1 MTPFMLAVQS
11 LLDGEEA
18 PVPATEPAA
27 PRSVAVATDEQVI
40 IRSLAEQLVC
50 EANAILRE
58 HGPVFSLVDD
68 SADGELAFTVGFSD
82 RSARIRTAMSGRE
95 ATVQLV
101 IAGEPDDAPRR
112 LAGDEELRAL
122 LLSLLTPAPLP
133 AHH

>member
-18 PVPATEPAA
+18 PVPATEPAT

-68 SADGELAFTVGFSD
+68 SIDGELAFTVGFSD
-82 RSARIRTAMSGRE
+82 RRARVRTAMSGRE

-101 IAGEPDDAPRR
+101 IAGETDEVPRR

-122 LLSLLTPAPLP
+122 LLSLLRPAPLP